1 MATNRGSGLPL
12 GPTFCWP
19 STGRLA
25 AIITPMMLQTPD
37 LKALVLAMTAPL
49 PLGICGERALLLEKP
64 GPTDAAKKKV
74 FSRMSQTGMRRRPK
88 VIVTRKLPDPIET
101 RMAELF
107 DVTLNLSDTPM
118 DAAALKKAMAEADV
132 LVPTVTDTIDADV
145 VAAAGENLKLIAN
158 FGAGVDH
165 IDLTA
170 AREAGI
176 TVTNTPGVLTEDTA
190 DLTMALLLS
199 VPRRLFEGEKILR
212 AGDWTGWTP
221 TFLMGHRIQGKRLGI
236 VGMGRIGRA
245 VARRARAF
253 NMAVHYH
260 NRTQLPSEVEG
271 ELEATYWADLDQ
283 MLSRMDFVSINCPL
297 TTETHRLMNRER
309 LKKLQPH
316 AVIINTARGEI
327 IDEEALAGLIEVGRI
342 AGAGLDV
349 FEAEPE
355 INAKLLELD
364 NVVLLPHMGSA
375 TIEGRT
381 AMGEKVL
388 INVQAFTDGH
398 RPPDRVLPL

>member
-1 MATNRGSGLPL
+1 
-12 GPTFCWP
+12 
-19 STGRLA
+19 
-25 AIITPMMLQTPD
+25 
-37 LKALVLAMTAPL
+37 
-49 PLGICGERALLLEKP
+49 
-64 GPTDAAKKKV
+64 
-74 FSRMSQTGMRRRPK
+74 MSQMGNKNRPK
-88 VIVTRKLPDPIET
+88 VIVTRKLPDSIET

-107 DVTLNLSDTPM
+107 DVKLNLADTPM
-118 DAAALKKAMAEADV
+118 SADQLKAAVAEADV

-145 VAAAGENLKLIAN
+145 LSAAGEQLTLIAN

-170 AREAGI
+170 AKDRGI
-176 TVTNTPGVLTEDTA
+176 KVTNTPGVLTEDTA

-212 AGDWTGWTP
+212 AGEWTGWTP
-221 TFLMGHRIQGKRLGI
+221 TFLMGHRIEGKRLGI
-236 VGMGRIGRA
+236 IGMGRIGRA

-253 NMAVHYH
+253 NIAVHYH
-260 NRTQLPSEVEG
+260 NRTQLPQEVEG
-271 ELEATYWADLDQ
+271 ELEATYWEDLDQ
-283 MLSRMDFVSINCPL
+283 MLGRMDIVSVNCPL
-297 TTETHRLMNRER
+297 TADTHHLLNRTR

-327 IDEEALAGLIEVGRI
+327 IDEEALADLIEVGRI

-349 FEAEPE
+349 FEAEPT
-355 INAKLLELD
+355 INPKLLELD

-388 INVQAFTDGH
+388 INIQAYADGH
-398 RPPDRVLPL
+398 RPPDRVLPI

>member
-1 MATNRGSGLPL
+1 MGN
-12 GPTFCWP
+12 
-19 STGRLA
+19 
-25 AIITPMMLQTPD
+25 
-37 LKALVLAMTAPL
+37 KN
-49 PLGICGERALLLEKP
+49 
-64 GPTDAAKKKV
+64 
-74 FSRMSQTGMRRRPK
+74 RPK
-88 VIVTRKLPDPIET
+88 VIVTRKLPDSIET

-107 DVTLNLSDTPM
+107 DVKLNLADKPM
-118 DAAALKKAMAEADV
+118 SADQLKAAVAEADV

-145 VAAAGENLKLIAN
+145 LSAAGGQLTLIAN

-165 IDLTA
+165 IDLSA
-170 AREAGI
+170 AKDHGI
-176 TVTNTPGVLTEDTA
+176 KVTNTPGVLTEDTA

-212 AGDWTGWTP
+212 AGEWTGWTP
-221 TFLMGHRIQGKRLGI
+221 TFLMGHRIEGKRLGI
-236 VGMGRIGRA
+236 IGMGRIGRA

-260 NRTQLPSEVEG
+260 NRTQLPQEVES
-271 ELEATYWADLDQ
+271 ELEATYWEDLDQ
-283 MLSRMDFVSINCPL
+283 MLGRMDIVSVNCPL
-297 TTETHRLMNRER
+297 TADTHHLLNRTR

-327 IDEEALAGLIEVGRI
+327 IDEEALADLIEVGRI

-349 FEAEPE
+349 FEAEPT

-364 NVVLLPHMGSA
+364 NVVLVPHMGSA
-375 TIEGRT
+375 TVEGRT

-388 INVQAFTDGH
+388 INIQAYADGH
-398 RPPDRVLPL
+398 RPPDRVLPI

>member
-1 MATNRGSGLPL
+1 
-12 GPTFCWP
+12 
-19 STGRLA
+19 
-25 AIITPMMLQTPD
+25 
-37 LKALVLAMTAPL
+37 
-49 PLGICGERALLLEKP
+49 
-64 GPTDAAKKKV
+64 
-74 FSRMSQTGMRRRPK
+74 MSQMGNKNRPK
-88 VIVTRKLPDPIET
+88 VIVTRKLPDSIET

-107 DVTLNLSDTPM
+107 DVKLNLADTPM
-118 DAAALKKAMAEADV
+118 TADQLKAAVAEADV
-132 LVPTVTDTIDADV
+132 LVPTVTDDIDADV
-145 VAAAGENLKLIAN
+145 LAAAGEGLTLIAN

-170 AREAGI
+170 AKDRGI
-176 TVTNTPGVLTEDTA
+176 KVTNTPGVLTEDTA

-212 AGDWTGWTP
+212 AGEWTGWTP
-221 TFLMGHRIQGKRLGI
+221 TFLMGHRIAGKRLGI
-236 VGMGRIGRA
+236 IGMGRIGRA

-260 NRTQLPSEVEG
+260 NRTQLPQDVEA
-271 ELEATYWADLDQ
+271 ELEATYWEDLDQ
-283 MLSRMDFVSINCPL
+283 MLGRMDIVSVNCPL
-297 TTETHRLMNRER
+297 TEDTHRLLDRDR

-327 IDEEALAGLIEVGRI
+327 IDEEALADLIEVGRI

-349 FEAEPE
+349 FEAEPT
-355 INAKLLELD
+355 INPKLLALE

-375 TIEGRT
+375 TIEGRM

-388 INVQAFTDGH
+388 INIQAYADGH
-398 RPPDRVLPL
+398 RPPDRVLPI